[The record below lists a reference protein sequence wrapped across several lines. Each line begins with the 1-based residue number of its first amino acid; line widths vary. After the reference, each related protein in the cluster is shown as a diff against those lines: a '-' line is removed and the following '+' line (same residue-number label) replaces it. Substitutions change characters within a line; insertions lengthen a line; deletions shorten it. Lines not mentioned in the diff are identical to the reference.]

1 MDLISYL
8 IPAAYAQDA
17 GGAASDGTGGF
28 IMSVLPLLLIFVV
41 FWFLLIR
48 PQQKRMKEHT
58 AKVGAAQRGDTVVT
72 GGGIVGKIVKIEDE
86 YAHVELAKGMTVKV
100 VRATLSD
107 VVSPI
112 AKPAND

>member
-1 MDLISYL
+1 MDLITFL
-8 IPAAYAQDA
+8 IPAAHAQDA
-17 GGAASDGTGGF
+17 AGAASGGTGGF
-28 IMSVLPLLLIFVV
+28 IMSILPLLLIFVV

-48 PQQKRMKEHT
+48 PQQKRLKDHA

-72 GGGIVGKIVKIEDE
+72 GGGIVGKIVKVEDE
-86 YAHVELAKGMTVKV
+86 YAQVEISKGVTIKV
-100 VRATLSD
+100 VKATLSD

>member
-17 GGAASDGTGGF
+17 GGAASGGAGGF
-28 IMSVLPLLLIFVV
+28 IASVLPLLLIFVV

-72 GGGIVGKIVKIEDE
+72 GGGIVGKITKIEDE

-100 VRATLSD
+100 VKATLSD
-107 VVSPI
+107 VVSRT